1 MLNKISKFKVTHFEI
16 LCMHI
21 SKTFVLFREIIYK
34 NLFKYYYLSSLS
46 LSIWFFLLLWFP
58 FSMTYAIV
66 RPRSETSE
74 DKDSWMRLLLVL
86 FVNVQTCT
94 LSCFRKLKK
103 KIYMTFHLTCP
114 LPSAWKDFKSHSL
127 RRKRSLKLFHHMSR
141 CLFFFCFRK
150 DLPDLQKM

>member
-1 MLNKISKFKVTHFEI
+1 M
-16 LCMHI
+16 
-21 SKTFVLFREIIYK
+21 
-34 NLFKYYYLSSLS
+34 
-46 LSIWFFLLLWFP
+46 SIWFFLLLWFP

-141 CLFFFCFRK
+141 CLFFCFRK
-150 DLPDLQKM
+150 DFFSSNKSVKSARKPFQKMKITSDTSAYYTCPGWYVIRK